1 MVGSF
6 RKPNVLFNWILRES
20 GAELFFPARKLF
32 DLSVVFGIKAKMPR
46 LDFSIVP
53 NVSAWEV
60 NEKCILYVAR
70 VDHPLLDTVLK
81 VDRNE
86 TEPLRPFYKSIPDL
100 QPLCFAWKPVDL
112 VSIEYQIFLET
123 IPYVFEML
131 RSLVQ
136 GIELLFMHRRLPSRP
151 SFTHLSNHTVSLPRT
166 PIVVLSKLRF
176 TFEPGLSS

>member
-1 MVGSF
+1 
-6 RKPNVLFNWILRES
+6 
-20 GAELFFPARKLF
+20 
-32 DLSVVFGIKAKMPR
+32 MPR

-60 NEKCILYVAR
+60 NEKCILYVPR

-123 IPYVFEML
+123 ISCVFEML
-131 RSLVQ
+131 RCLVQ
-136 GIELLFMHRRLPSRP
+136 GYRTFIYAPATSFSIFLHSLIESHCFLTSNTDRGSMKA
-151 SFTHLSNHTVSLPRT
+151 SFHLRT
-166 PIVVLSKLRF
+166 RSQLVKLRIVECKSQNGNERSYRVDNYF
-176 TFEPGLSS
+176 I